1 MSAERRRL
9 LTLWAGATLGL
20 VVALGVRP
28 VSVPTIVAAYVL
40 VLAAIALAALTRV
53 ARVASEWQEVSQF
66 ERALRGAVDT
76 PVRPP
81 ELVRTEREITL
92 GVASAGNLHAR
103 LLPILREAAAARL
116 AAHHNVEL
124 DRRPD
129 AARALLGDEAW
140 QLLRPDL
147 PPAEDRNAP
156 GLPLQ
161 RIRGLVDTLERL

>member
-1 MSAERRRL
+1 VRTERRRL
-9 LTLWAGATLGL
+9 FTLWAGATFGL

-28 VSVPTIVAAYVL
+28 VSVSTILAAYVL
-40 VLAAIALAALTRV
+40 VLAAIALAALTRLTR
-53 ARVASEWQEVSQF
+53 AASEWQAASQF
-66 ERALRGAVDT
+66 EHALRSEDES

-92 GVASAGNLHAR
+92 GSANAAHMHMR

-124 DRRPD
+124 DRRPE

-140 QLLRPDL
+140 QLLRPDR
-147 PPAEDRNAP
+147 PAPEDRNAP
-156 GLPLQ
+156 GLPLR

>member
-9 LTLWAGATLGL
+9 LLPVTFATLGL

-28 VSVPTIVAAYVL
+28 VSVATILAAYVL
-40 VLAAIALAALTRV
+40 VLAAIALAALSRLTR
-53 ARVASEWQEVSQF
+53 AATERQGVSQF
-66 ERALRGAVDT
+66 EHALRRGHES
-76 PVRPP
+76 PGRPP

-92 GVASAGNLHAR
+92 GSANAAHLHTR

-140 QLLRPDL
+140 QVLRPDL
-147 PPAEDRNAP
+147 PAPEDRGAP
-156 GLPLQ
+156 GLPLR
-161 RIRGLVDTLERL
+161 RIRDLVDTLERL

>member
-1 MSAERRRL
+1 MSAERSRL
-9 LTLWAGATLGL
+9 LVLVVFATFGL
-20 VVALGVRP
+20 AVALGVRP
-28 VSVPTIVAAYVL
+28 VSVATILAAYVL
-40 VLAAIALAALTRV
+40 VLAAIALAALTRLTR
-53 ARVASEWQEVSQF
+53 AASEWQAASQF
-66 ERALRGAVDT
+66 EYALRRGDDS

-92 GVASAGNLHAR
+92 GSANAAHLHMR

-140 QLLRPDL
+140 QVLRPDL
-147 PPAEDRNAP
+147 PAPEDRHAP
-156 GLPLQ
+156 GLSLR
-161 RIRGLVDTLERL
+161 RIRDLVDTLERL

>member
-9 LTLWAGATLGL
+9 LILNAVATLGL

-28 VSVPTIVAAYVL
+28 VSVATILAAYVL
-40 VLAAIALAALTRV
+40 VLAAIALAALIRLTRS
-53 ARVASEWQEVSQF
+53 ASEWQPASHF
-66 ERALRGAVDT
+66 EHALRDDDEP

-81 ELVRTEREITL
+81 ELVRTEREIML
-92 GVASAGNLHAR
+92 GSANAAHLHTR

-129 AARALLGDEAW
+129 AARALLGDAAW
-140 QLLRPDL
+140 ELLRPDR
-147 PPAEDRNAP
+147 PAPEDRNAP
-156 GLPLQ
+156 GLPMR
-161 RIRGLVDTLERL
+161 RIRDVVDTLERL